1 MALITGSGG
10 DYNENY
16 SRRGNASRFNQ
27 QEAQN
32 FASDAIAQVM
42 AALGA
47 AGQGIAGLFQGGAP
61 NTTANNILIT
71 GDTPNDPRITGTTED
86 TRITQSG
93 GRSGGQ
99 SSIPAMGARGNETG
113 DVRRPITGTQVE
125 LAEQTRRGGGQ
136 SSIPAMGARGGGG
149 NNPPNPPR
157 GGGGSGG
164 SNPPNDPS
172 NPNAR
177 GGALNSLGNLF
188 GGELNGE
195 AVRRNL
201 GRLGYLAPAL
211 GAFQDYTE
219 GQSAQAVAAGAGAGL
234 GATYLTRAAGRAL
247 GGGKGAALQL
257 AAPLLGIGAQELVG
271 KTVQKQR
278 QRETGEGDP
287 NALSTQLGRIEQLQK
302 VGLEGNVA
310 LMNAANS
317 GAKDM
322 LAHSLEQE
330 RTHMQAMFPMLEQQR
345 NNDVVRQQQI
355 MNSMGQNFAMLG
367 SMATTGKLAL
377 GAQAN
382 AGANL
387 RQMMTAAPYA
397 NAVLQA
403 PNISF

>member
-1 MALITGSGG
+1 M
-10 DYNENY
+10 
-16 SRRGNASRFNQ
+16 
-27 QEAQN
+27 
-32 FASDAIAQVM
+32 
-42 AALGA
+42 GA
-47 AGQGIAGLFQGGAP
+47 GGA
-61 NTTANNILIT
+61 
-71 GDTPNDPRITGTTED
+71 
-86 TRITQSG
+86 
-93 GRSGGQ
+93 
-99 SSIPAMGARGNETG
+99 
-113 DVRRPITGTQVE
+113 
-125 LAEQTRRGGGQ
+125 
-136 SSIPAMGARGGGG
+136 GGGG
-149 NNPPNPPR
+149 GGRNITPPTPSS
-157 GGGGSGG
+157 GGGAGG
-164 SNPPNDPS
+164 GRPNVNPGALVDRN
-172 NPNAR
+172 NLL
-177 GGALNSLGNLF
+177 GGAFSGQNV
-188 GGELNGE
+188 
-195 AVRRNL
+195 ARNI

-257 AAPLLGIGAQELVG
+257 AAPLLGMGAQELVG

-310 LMNAANS
+310 LMNAANA

-355 MNSMGQNFAMLG
+355 MNSMGANFAMLG
-367 SMATTGKLAL
+367 GMATTGKLAL

>member
-1 MALITGSGG
+1 MAQITGSGG

-16 SRRGNASRFNQ
+16 SRRGNASRYNQ
-27 QEAQN
+27 QNSQN
-32 FASDAIAQVM
+32 FLSGKLAEIM
-42 AALGA
+42 AALGG
-47 AGQGIAGLFQGGAP
+47 AGQQVAGLFQGGAP

-86 TRITQSG
+86 PRVTQSG
-93 GRSGGQ
+93 GRT
-99 SSIPAMGARGNETG
+99 TG
-113 DVRRPITGTQVE
+113 VDVRRPITGTQVE
-125 LAEQTRRGGGQ
+125 MGEETRRGGGQ
-136 SSIPAMGARGGGG
+136 SSIPPMGAGGAGGGG
-149 NNPPNPPR
+149 GGRNITPPTPSS
-157 GGGGSGG
+157 GGGAGG
-164 SNPPNDPS
+164 GRPNVNPGALVDRN
-172 NPNAR
+172 NLL
-177 GGALNSLGNLF
+177 GGAFSGQNV
-188 GGELNGE
+188 
-195 AVRRNL
+195 ARNI

-234 GATYLTRAAGRAL
+234 GTTALVRAAGRSL
-247 GGGKGAALQL
+247 GGGRGAALQL
-257 AAPLLGIGAQELVG
+257 AAPLLGMGAQELVG

-310 LMNAANS
+310 LMNAANA

-355 MNSMGQNFAMLG
+355 MNSMGANFAMLG
-367 SMATTGKLAL
+367 GMATTGKLAL

>member
-1 MALITGSGG
+1 MAQITGSGG

-16 SRRGNASRFNQ
+16 SRRGNAARYNQ
-27 QEAQN
+27 QNSQN
-32 FASDAIAQVM
+32 FLSEKLAEIM
-42 AALGA
+42 AALGG
-47 AGQGIAGLFQGGAP
+47 AGQQVAGLFQGGAP

-86 TRITQSG
+86 PRVTQSG
-93 GRSGGQ
+93 GRT
-99 SSIPAMGARGNETG
+99 TG
-113 DVRRPITGTQVE
+113 VDVRRPITGTQVE
-125 LAEQTRRGGGQ
+125 MGEETRRGGGQ
-136 SSIPAMGARGGGG
+136 SSIPPMGAGGAGGGG
-149 NNPPNPPR
+149 RNITPPTPSS
-157 GGGGSGG
+157 GGGAGG
-164 SNPPNDPS
+164 GRPNVNPGALVDRN
-172 NPNAR
+172 NLL
-177 GGALNSLGNLF
+177 GGAFSGQNV
-188 GGELNGE
+188 
-195 AVRRNL
+195 ARNI

-257 AAPLLGIGAQELVG
+257 AAPLLGMGAQELVG

-310 LMNAANS
+310 LMNAANA

-355 MNSMGQNFAMLG
+355 MNSMGANFAMLG
-367 SMATTGKLAL
+367 GMATTGKLAL

>member
-1 MALITGSGG
+1 MAQITGSGG

-16 SRRGNASRFNQ
+16 SRRGNASRYNQ
-27 QEAQN
+27 QNSQN
-32 FASDAIAQVM
+32 FLSGKLAEIM
-42 AALGA
+42 AALGG
-47 AGQGIAGLFQGGAP
+47 AGQQVAGLFQGGAP

-86 TRITQSG
+86 PRVTQSG
-93 GRSGGQ
+93 GRT
-99 SSIPAMGARGNETG
+99 TG
-113 DVRRPITGTQVE
+113 VDVRRPITGTQVE
-125 LAEQTRRGGGQ
+125 MGEETRRGGGQ
-136 SSIPAMGARGGGG
+136 SSIPPMGAGGAGGGG
-149 NNPPNPPR
+149 GRNITPPTPSS
-157 GGGGSGG
+157 GGGGAGG
-164 SNPPNDPS
+164 GTPNVNPGALVDRN
-172 NPNAR
+172 NLL
-177 GGALNSLGNLF
+177 GGAFSGQNV
-188 GGELNGE
+188 
-195 AVRRNL
+195 ARNI

-355 MNSMGQNFAMLG
+355 MNSMGANFAMLG
-367 SMATTGKLAL
+367 GMATTGKLAL